1 MRWYAILLAI
11 FAAVMIACGS
21 NGGGDD
27 EASIREALEG
37 FTQALNDSDFAKAYS
52 YFSEECQ
59 DNVSLSEFS
68 AGLAFATVFFGEAAF
83 EVSNIRIIEL
93 ANDRAVVDVDIT
105 ITGVGEEFAV
115 EEDQEPIELIKEDG
129 RWRTTDCEDGSTE
142 PDFAAP
148 PDFVAPDEDDAT
160 PVTGPGTS
168 RAEALPLGGSI
179 LTPSGL
185 EVRVLD
191 VDRDAWP
198 AVEAENSF
206 SDPPKP
212 GKRMVLITVEV
223 ANRSTQDETVSVS
236 VGDFLLTGSNNAVY
250 DPYDED
256 SACGIIPDELR
267 GELFPDGAA
276 SGNVCFQVP
285 EDETG
290 LILIVDPFFSFDQ
303 SDRRYL
309 ALE

>member
-1 MRWYAILLAI
+1 M
-11 FAAVMIACGS
+11 
-21 NGGGDD
+21 
-27 EASIREALEG
+27 
-37 FTQALNDSDFAKAYS
+37 
-52 YFSEECQ
+52 
-59 DNVSLSEFS
+59 
-68 AGLAFATVFFGEAAF
+68 
-83 EVSNIRIIEL
+83 RIIEL
-93 ANDRAVVDVDIT
+93 TGDRAVVDADIT
-105 ITGVGEEFAV
+105 IAGLGDEITF
-115 EEDQEPIELIKEDG
+115 EEDQEPIELVKEGG

-142 PDFAAP
+142 PDF
-148 PDFVAPDEDDAT
+148 FAPDEDDAT
-160 PVTGPGTS
+160 PVTGPGS
-168 RAEALPLGGSI
+168 RRAEAVALGGAI
-179 LTPSGL
+179 LTPSGR

-191 VDRDAWP
+191 VDNDAWP

-206 SDPPKP
+206 NDPPKA
-212 GKRMVLITVEV
+212 GKRMVLIAVEV
-223 ANRSTQDETVSVS
+223 TNRSTQDETISAS
-236 VGDFLLTGSNNAVY
+236 VGDFSLTGSNNAVY

-256 SACGIIPDELR
+256 STCGIIPDELR

>member
-1 MRWYAILLAI
+1 MRRYVILLAV

-27 EASIREALEG
+27 EANIRNTLEG
-37 FTQALNDSDFAKAYS
+37 FTQALNDRDFDKAYS
-52 YFSEECQ
+52 YFSEACQ

-68 AGLAFATVFFGEAAF
+68 AGLAFATVFFGESEL
-83 EVSNIRIIEL
+83 EVGNVRIVEL
-93 ANDRAVVDVDIT
+93 TGDRALVEADISM
-105 ITGVGEEFAV
+105 TGLGEEFTF

-129 RWRTTDCEDGSTE
+129 RWRTTDCEDVSTE
-142 PDFAAP
+142 PG
-148 PDFVAPDEDDAT
+148 FVVPDEDDAT

-168 RAEALPLGGSI
+168 RAEALPLGGST

-191 VDRDAWP
+191 VDNDAWP
-198 AVEAENSF
+198 VVEAENSF
-206 SDPPKP
+206 NDPPKA

-223 ANRSTQDETVSVS
+223 TNRSSQDETISAS
-236 VGDFLLTGSNNAVY
+236 VGDFSLTGSNNAVY

-256 SACGIIPDELR
+256 SACGVIPDELR

-276 SGNVCFQVP
+276 SGTVCFQIP